1 MRSKGAQVSIALVC
15 IILGVMLSVQFKTTG
30 YYRATLVPE
39 RTEDLAAQITTV
51 KKEKEAMEQKVAS
64 LEEQIKNT
72 KNNAQARA
80 DLQKEL
86 QSARLSV
93 GLLPVEGPG
102 VKITLSDNPK
112 ALEPGEDPNDLLIHE
127 DNLLM
132 VVNDLKAAGAE
143 AISINDQRITAMSEI
158 RCAGTMIVV
167 NQVRIGPPFVL
178 LAVGNPDVLENN
190 MTQKSGNLSAMQ
202 FMGIQAS
209 IEKSEKLRI
218 PGFKG
223 TVRMDFG
230 KAVK

>member
-15 IILGVMLSVQFKTTG
+15 VILGVMLSVQFKTTG

-202 FMGIQAS
+202 FMGIQAR

-218 PGFKG
+218 PGYKG

>member
-86 QSARLSV
+86 QGAKLSV
-93 GLLPVEGPG
+93 GLLPVEGSG

-178 LAVGNPDVLENN
+178 LAIGNPDVLENS

-223 TVRMDFG
+223 TVRMDYG

>member
-1 MRSKGAQVSIALVC
+1 MRSKGAQISIALVC

-51 KKEKEAMEQKVAS
+51 KKEKEALEQKTAS

-72 KNNAQARA
+72 KNNDQARA

-86 QSARLSV
+86 QGAKLTV
-93 GLLPVEGPG
+93 GLMPLEGPG

-112 ALEPGEDPNDLLIHE
+112 DLEPGEDPNSLLIHE

-132 VVNDLKAAGAE
+132 VVNDLKASGAE

-178 LAVGNPDVLENN
+178 LAVGNPDLLENG
-190 MTQKSGNLSAMQ
+190 MTQKSGNLSSLQ
-202 FMGIQAS
+202 FMGIQAN

-223 TVRMDFG
+223 TVRMDYG

>member
-1 MRSKGAQVSIALVC
+1 MRSKGAQISIAVVC
-15 IILGVMLSVQFKTTG
+15 VILGIMLSVQFKTTG

-51 KKEKEAMEQKVAS
+51 KKEKEALEQKAAS

-72 KNNAQARA
+72 KNNDQARA
-80 DLQKEL
+80 DLQKEF
-86 QSARLSV
+86 QDAKLSV

-102 VKITLSDNPK
+102 VKITLTDNPK
-112 ALEPGEDPNDLLIHE
+112 TLEPGEDPNDLLIHE

-143 AISINDQRITAMSEI
+143 AISINDQRVTAMSEI
-158 RCAGTMIVV
+158 RCAGPMIVV

-178 LAVGNPDVLENN
+178 LAVGNPDVLENS
-190 MTQKSGNLSAMQ
+190 MTQKSGNLSALQ

-209 IEKSEKLRI
+209 IEKAEKLRI

-223 TVRMDFG
+223 IVRMDYG

>member
-1 MRSKGAQVSIALVC
+1 MRSKGAQISIAVVC
-15 IILGVMLSVQFKTTG
+15 VILGIMLSVQFKTTG

-51 KKEKEAMEQKVAS
+51 KKEKEALEQKAAS

-72 KNNAQARA
+72 KNNDQARA
-80 DLQKEL
+80 DLQKEF
-86 QSARLSV
+86 QDAKLSV

-102 VKITLSDNPK
+102 VRITLTDNPK
-112 ALEPGEDPNDLLIHE
+112 TLEPGEDPNDLLIHE

-143 AISINDQRITAMSEI
+143 AISINDQRVTAMSEI
-158 RCAGTMIVV
+158 RCAGPMIVV

-178 LAVGNPDVLENN
+178 LAVGNPDVLENS
-190 MTQKSGNLSAMQ
+190 MTQKSGNLSALH

-209 IEKSEKLRI
+209 IEKAEKLRI

-223 TVRMDFG
+223 IVRMDYG